1 MFQIMGMTNLTID
14 NQEIEASEDMT
25 VLQAAA
31 KAGIYIPAIC
41 AHPMLPPDGSCR
53 LCLVEIEGG
62 EELVTACNTKVA
74 EGMVVHTD
82 TFRVREERREALKK
96 LLASHPCECLIC
108 ERRDRCG
115 PYDICLRNVAVT
127 QRCVLCPYNG
137 QCELQQIVDYIGLEG
152 EELAWRYRGLP
163 VDRDNP
169 LFERDYNLCISC
181 ARCVNAC
188 KEIQGIEAIKMV
200 DHDGDRWP
208 EPSDGKSITTSGC
221 KYCCACVEVCPT
233 GALMDKAAKWRPE
246 IDHEELTNPC
256 SYACPA
262 RIDIPRYVRLC
273 AEGRFAEAL
282 AIIREKV
289 PFPGVLGRVCIHPC
303 EQACRREALN
313 EPIAIKFLKWAA
325 AERDDGQWQPRSK
338 KLSPTGKKVAIIG
351 SGPAGLTAG
360 YYLAKQGHGVTVF
373 EALPEPGGMMRVGIP
388 DYRLPP
394 DKLNAEI
401 DIIREAGVEIKLNT
415 RIESIDDLFAQGY
428 DAVFA
433 APGAHQ
439 GMKMGVDGEETQ
451 GVFDGAT
458 FLREV
463 NLGRKIDTGDRV
475 AVIGGGNVAIDAA
488 RVCIRTG
495 AGKVTIVYRRTRA
508 EMPASPEEVDAALEE
523 GIEIMF
529 LAAPVRIDRTG
540 EILKLTCT
548 RMELGEPDASGRR
561 RPVPIRGSEFTTEF
575 DSIIAAIGQAP
586 DIPEGFKFK
595 LGRGNTIRTSPET
608 LATDTKGVW
617 AGGDAASGPASVIE
631 AIANGRKA
639 ASSIDR
645 YLGGT
650 GDISEVLAPPS
661 ELSPSVGKDDG
672 FFEWSRVVMP
682 ALPVGKRVDN
692 FAEVELGLSDDAA
705 AKEGRRCLQCAV
717 RCIITPPP
725 SPPGPGKN
733 KVKIREEAASASR

>member
-1 MFQIMGMTNLTID
+1 LILESMETFKLTID
-14 NQEIEASEDMT
+14 GQSVEAGEGMT
-25 VLQAAA
+25 VLEAARA
-31 KAGIYIPAIC
+31 AGIYIPAIC
-41 AHPMLPPDGSCR
+41 AHPMLTPDGSCR
-53 LCLVEIEGG
+53 LCLVEIEGLN
-62 EELVTACNTKVA
+62 EPVTACTTRA
-74 EGMVVHTD
+74 AGGMVVNTD
-82 TFRVREERREALKK
+82 TPQVREERKEALKK
-96 LLASHPCECLIC
+96 LLAHHPCECLIC

-137 QCELQQIVDYIGLEG
+137 QCELQQVVDYIGLEG
-152 EELAWRYRGLP
+152 EELAWQYRGLP

-188 KEIQGIEAIKMV
+188 KEIRDIEAIKMV

-208 EPSDGKSITTSGC
+208 EPSDGKSLIDSGC

-233 GALMDKAAKWRPE
+233 GALIDKAAKWRPE
-246 IDHEELTNPC
+246 INHEELANPC

-262 RIDIPRYVRLC
+262 HIDVPRYVRLC
-273 AEGRFAEAL
+273 GEGKFAEAL
-282 AIIREKV
+282 AVIREKV

-325 AERDDGQWQPRSK
+325 AERDDGQWQQHAK
-338 KLSPTGKKVAIIG
+338 KSPPTGKKVAVIG

-360 YYLAKQGHGVTVF
+360 YYLAKQGHAVTVF

-394 DKLNAEI
+394 KKLNAEI

-415 RIESIDDLFAQGY
+415 RVESIDDLFAQGY

-439 GMKMGVDGEETQ
+439 GMKMGVEGEDTQ

-458 FLREV
+458 FLREI
-463 NLGRKIDTGDRV
+463 NLGRKIHTGERV

-488 RVCIRTG
+488 RVSRRTG
-495 AGKVTIVYRRTRA
+495 ARKVTIVYRRTRT
-508 EMPASPEEVDAALEE
+508 EMPASPEEVEAALEE

-540 EILKLTCT
+540 KIVRLTCT
-548 RMELGEPDASGRR
+548 RMELVEPDASGRR

-575 DSIIAAIGQAP
+575 DSVIAAIGQMP
-586 DIPEGFKFK
+586 DIPAGFNLK
-595 LGRGNTIRTSPET
+595 LGRGNTIQTSSET
-608 LATDTKGVW
+608 LATSRKGVW
-617 AGGDAASGPASVIE
+617 AGGDAVSGPASVIE
-631 AIANGRKA
+631 AIAAGRKA
-639 ASSIDR
+639 ASSIDK

-650 GDISEVLAPPS
+650 GDIGEVLAPPS
-661 ELSPSVGKDDG
+661 EFNPCVGKDEG
-672 FFEWSRVVMP
+672 FFEWVRAVMP
-682 ALPVGKRVDN
+682 ELPVEKRAGN
-692 FAEVELGLSDDAA
+692 FEEVELGLSDEAA

-717 RCIITPPP
+717 RCIIAPPP
-725 SPPGPGKN
+725 LPPEPGKSKFRRQE
-733 KVKIREEAASASR
+733 KVASR